1 MPGTA
6 PSAAATSAKNARHG
20 RMLNAGDRES
30 HWPHGS
36 KRESAPEPSEEIT
49 EKPISNTPIIMNKN
63 EIDQLLSKFYRGE
76 TTLDEE
82 LLLRNSLSDDSV
94 DALLM
99 KELED
104 VDNEIEVPADLESS
118 LSDLIDQWDDEE
130 QQEAKIAPSM
140 WRRTSWWAA
149 AACVAIIATVGV
161 WFMRNP
167 KQPAQSGKQRP
178 VIARVE
184 EPTTPPVVEEVP
196 PAETQLEQQPAVQ
209 PQPEIKQKV
218 QQSKSARVLNNNVM
232 HLAQAQA
239 KPQVKTKAQAQ
250 PELSASDE
258 EIALA
263 ALEKFATTLN
273 KGMDQ
278 LNEAG
283 EKIDNIN
290 NTIHKHLL

>member
-1 MPGTA
+1 
-6 PSAAATSAKNARHG
+6 
-20 RMLNAGDRES
+20 
-30 HWPHGS
+30 
-36 KRESAPEPSEEIT
+36 
-49 EKPISNTPIIMNKN
+49 MNKN

-82 LLLRNSLSDDSV
+82 QKLRNSLSDDSV

-99 KELED
+99 KELEG
-104 VDNEIEVPADLESS
+104 VDNEIEVPSDLESN

-149 AACVAIIATVGV
+149 AASVAIIATVGV
-161 WFMRNP
+161 WFMRNQH
-167 KQPAQSGKQRP
+167 QPAQPGKQQP

-196 PAETQLEQQPAVQ
+196 PAETQPEQQLAVQ
-209 PQPEIKQKV
+209 PKSESKPKAQQPQF
-218 QQSKSARVLNNNVM
+218 KSARVLNNNVM

>member
-1 MPGTA
+1 
-6 PSAAATSAKNARHG
+6 
-20 RMLNAGDRES
+20 
-30 HWPHGS
+30 
-36 KRESAPEPSEEIT
+36 
-49 EKPISNTPIIMNKN
+49 MNKN
-63 EIDQLLSKFYRGE
+63 DIDQLLSKYYRGE

-82 LLLRNSLSDDSV
+82 QQLLGALSDDSV

-99 KELED
+99 KELEG

-149 AACVAIIATVGV
+149 AASVAVLAVAGY
-161 WFMRNP
+161 WYMRNET
-167 KQPAQSGKQRP
+167 KVGNSQPVQPGKQQP

-184 EPTTPPVVEEVP
+184 EPKTPPVVEEVST
-196 PAETQLEQQPAVQ
+196 AENQPEQQPAVQ
-209 PQPEIKQKV
+209 PEPKSTPKAQQPKPNP
-218 QQSKSARVLNNNVM
+218 ARALNNKVE
-232 HLAQAQA
+232 LIAQA
-239 KPQVKTKAQAQ
+239 KPQVKVKTQAQAQ

-258 EIALA
+258 QLALA

-278 LNEAG
+278 LDDAG

-290 NTIHKHLL
+290 NTIKQYL

>member
-1 MPGTA
+1 
-6 PSAAATSAKNARHG
+6 
-20 RMLNAGDRES
+20 
-30 HWPHGS
+30 
-36 KRESAPEPSEEIT
+36 
-49 EKPISNTPIIMNKN
+49 MNKN

-82 LLLRNSLSDDSV
+82 QQLRNVMSDDSV

-99 KELED
+99 KELD
-104 VDNEIEVPADLESS
+104 GVDNEIEVPADLESN

-130 QQEAKIAPSM
+130 QQEAKIAPSI
-140 WRRTSWWAA
+140 WRRTSWIAA
-149 AACVAIIATVGV
+149 AASVAIIATVGV
-161 WFMRNP
+161 WFMRNQQ
-167 KQPAQSGKQRP
+167 QPAQPGKQQPP

-209 PQPEIKQKV
+209 PQPEKKQKV

>member
-1 MPGTA
+1 
-6 PSAAATSAKNARHG
+6 
-20 RMLNAGDRES
+20 
-30 HWPHGS
+30 
-36 KRESAPEPSEEIT
+36 
-49 EKPISNTPIIMNKN
+49 MNKN

-82 LLLRNSLSDDSV
+82 QQLRNALSDDSV

-99 KELED
+99 KELEG

-149 AACVAIIATVGV
+149 AASVAIIATVGV
-161 WFMRNP
+161 WFMRN
-167 KQPAQSGKQRP
+167 KQQPVQPGKQQP

-184 EPTTPPVVEEVP
+184 EPTTPPIVEEVP
-196 PAETQLEQQPAVQ
+196 PAETQPDQQPKVQPESKPKEQQP
-209 PQPEIKQKV
+209 
-218 QQSKSARVLNNNVM
+218 QSKSARVLNNNVM

-250 PELSASDE
+250 PELSVSDE

>member
-1 MPGTA
+1 
-6 PSAAATSAKNARHG
+6 
-20 RMLNAGDRES
+20 
-30 HWPHGS
+30 
-36 KRESAPEPSEEIT
+36 
-49 EKPISNTPIIMNKN
+49 MNKN

>member
-1 MPGTA
+1 
-6 PSAAATSAKNARHG
+6 
-20 RMLNAGDRES
+20 
-30 HWPHGS
+30 
-36 KRESAPEPSEEIT
+36 
-49 EKPISNTPIIMNKN
+49 MNKN

-82 LLLRNSLSDDSV
+82 QQLRNVMSDDSV

-118 LSDLIDQWDDEE
+118 LSDLIDLWDDEE

-167 KQPAQSGKQRP
+167 QQPAQPGKQQPP

-196 PAETQLEQQPAVQ
+196 PSETQLEQQLANQSKPESKPKAQQ
-209 PQPEIKQKV
+209 PQ
-218 QQSKSARVLNNNVM
+218 SKPARVFNNNVM

-263 ALEKFATTLN
+263 ALEKFATTFN

-290 NTIHKHLL
+290 NTIHKLSCSW

>member
-1 MPGTA
+1 
-6 PSAAATSAKNARHG
+6 
-20 RMLNAGDRES
+20 
-30 HWPHGS
+30 
-36 KRESAPEPSEEIT
+36 
-49 EKPISNTPIIMNKN
+49 MNKN

-82 LLLRNSLSDDSV
+82 QQLRNSLSDDSV

-99 KELED
+99 KELEG

-140 WRRTSWWAA
+140 WRRTSWIAA
-149 AACVAIIATVGV
+149 AASVAIIATVGI
-161 WFMRNP
+161 WHLRNQH
-167 KQPAQSGKQRP
+167 QPVQPGKQQP

-184 EPTTPPVVEEVP
+184 EPKTPPVVEEVST
-196 PAETQLEQQPAVQ
+196 AENQPEQQPAVQ
-209 PQPEIKQKV
+209 PEPKSTPKAQQPKPNP
-218 QQSKSARVLNNNVM
+218 ARALNNKVE
-232 HLAQAQA
+232 LIAQA
-239 KPQVKTKAQAQ
+239 KPQVKVKTQAQAQ

-258 EIALA
+258 QLALA

-278 LNEAG
+278 LDDAG

-290 NTIHKHLL
+290 NTIKQYL

>member
-1 MPGTA
+1 
-6 PSAAATSAKNARHG
+6 
-20 RMLNAGDRES
+20 
-30 HWPHGS
+30 
-36 KRESAPEPSEEIT
+36 
-49 EKPISNTPIIMNKN
+49 MNKN

-82 LLLRNSLSDDSV
+82 QQLRNSLSDDSV

-99 KELED
+99 KELEG

-149 AACVAIIATVGV
+149 AASVAIIATVGV
-161 WFMRNP
+161 WFMRN
-167 KQPAQSGKQRP
+167 KQQPVQPGKQQP

-184 EPTTPPVVEEVP
+184 EPTTPPIVEEVP
-196 PAETQLEQQPAVQ
+196 PAETQPDQQPKVQPESKPKEQQP
-209 PQPEIKQKV
+209 
-218 QQSKSARVLNNNVM
+218 QSKSARVLNNNVM

-239 KPQVKTKAQAQ
+239 KPQVKNQAQAQ

>member
-1 MPGTA
+1 
-6 PSAAATSAKNARHG
+6 
-20 RMLNAGDRES
+20 
-30 HWPHGS
+30 
-36 KRESAPEPSEEIT
+36 
-49 EKPISNTPIIMNKN
+49 MNKN

-82 LLLRNSLSDDSV
+82 QQLRNVMSDDSV

-99 KELED
+99 KELEG

-161 WFMRNP
+161 WFMRNQQ
-167 KQPAQSGKQRP
+167 QPAQPGKQQPP

-184 EPTTPPVVEEVP
+184 EPTTPPVAEEVP
-196 PAETQLEQQPAVQ
+196 PAETQLEQQLANQSKPESKPKAQQ
-209 PQPEIKQKV
+209 P
-218 QQSKSARVLNNNVM
+218 QSKSARVLNNNVM

-250 PELSASDE
+250 SELSASDE
-258 EIALA
+258 EKALA

>member
-1 MPGTA
+1 
-6 PSAAATSAKNARHG
+6 
-20 RMLNAGDRES
+20 
-30 HWPHGS
+30 
-36 KRESAPEPSEEIT
+36 
-49 EKPISNTPIIMNKN
+49 MNKN

-82 LLLRNSLSDDSV
+82 QLLRNSLSDDSV

-99 KELED
+99 KELEG

-167 KQPAQSGKQRP
+167 QQPAQPGKQQPP

-184 EPTTPPVVEEVP
+184 EPTTPPVAEEVP
-196 PAETQLEQQPAVQ
+196 PAETQHEQQPAVQ

-250 PELSASDE
+250 SELSASDE

>member
-1 MPGTA
+1 
-6 PSAAATSAKNARHG
+6 
-20 RMLNAGDRES
+20 
-30 HWPHGS
+30 
-36 KRESAPEPSEEIT
+36 
-49 EKPISNTPIIMNKN
+49 MNKN
-63 EIDQLLSKFYRGE
+63 DIDQLLSKYYRGE

-82 LLLRNSLSDDSV
+82 QQLLGALSDDSV

-99 KELED
+99 KELEG

-140 WRRTSWWAA
+140 WRRTSWIIAA
-149 AACVAIIATVGV
+149 ASVAIIATVGI
-161 WFMRNP
+161 WHLRNQH
-167 KQPAQSGKQRP
+167 QPVQPGKQQP

-184 EPTTPPVVEEVP
+184 EPKTPPVVEEVST
-196 PAETQLEQQPAVQ
+196 AENQPEQQPAVQ
-209 PQPEIKQKV
+209 PEPKSTPKAQQPKPNP
-218 QQSKSARVLNNNVM
+218 ARALNNKVE
-232 HLAQAQA
+232 LIAQA
-239 KPQVKTKAQAQ
+239 KPQVKVKTQAQAQ

-258 EIALA
+258 QLALA

-278 LNEAG
+278 LDDAG

-290 NTIHKHLL
+290 NTIKQYL

>member
-1 MPGTA
+1 
-6 PSAAATSAKNARHG
+6 
-20 RMLNAGDRES
+20 
-30 HWPHGS
+30 
-36 KRESAPEPSEEIT
+36 
-49 EKPISNTPIIMNKN
+49 MNKN

-82 LLLRNSLSDDSV
+82 QQLRNSLSDDCV

-99 KELED
+99 KELD
-104 VDNEIEVPADLESS
+104 GVDSEIKVPADLESS

-130 QQEAKIAPSM
+130 QQQAKIAPSI

-149 AACVAIIATVGV
+149 AASVAIIATVGV
-161 WFMRNP
+161 WFMRNQQ
-167 KQPAQSGKQRP
+167 QPVQPGKQQP

-196 PAETQLEQQPAVQ
+196 PAETQPKQQPTVQ
-209 PQPEIKQKV
+209 PESKPKAQQPL
-218 QQSKSARVLNNNVM
+218 SKSARVLNNNVM

>member
-1 MPGTA
+1 
-6 PSAAATSAKNARHG
+6 
-20 RMLNAGDRES
+20 
-30 HWPHGS
+30 
-36 KRESAPEPSEEIT
+36 
-49 EKPISNTPIIMNKN
+49 MNKN
-63 EIDQLLSKFYRGE
+63 DIDQLLSKYYRGE

-82 LLLRNSLSDDSV
+82 QQLLSALSDDSV

-99 KELED
+99 KELEG

-140 WRRTSWWAA
+140 WRRTSWIAA
-149 AACVAIIATVGV
+149 AASVAIIATVGI
-161 WFMRNP
+161 WHLRNQH
-167 KQPAQSGKQRP
+167 QPVQPGTQQP

-184 EPTTPPVVEEVP
+184 EPKTPPVVEEVST
-196 PAETQLEQQPAVQ
+196 AENQPEQQPKVQ
-209 PQPEIKQKV
+209 PEPKPKAQQPKPNP
-218 QQSKSARVLNNNVM
+218 ARALNNKVE
-232 HLAQAQA
+232 LIAQA
-239 KPQVKTKAQAQ
+239 KPQVKVKTQAQAQ

-258 EIALA
+258 QLALA

-278 LNEAG
+278 LDDAG

-290 NTIHKHLL
+290 NTIKQYL

>member
-1 MPGTA
+1 
-6 PSAAATSAKNARHG
+6 
-20 RMLNAGDRES
+20 
-30 HWPHGS
+30 
-36 KRESAPEPSEEIT
+36 
-49 EKPISNTPIIMNKN
+49 MNKN

-82 LLLRNSLSDDSV
+82 QLLRNVMSDDSV

-99 KELED
+99 KELEG

-161 WFMRNP
+161 WFMRNQQ
-167 KQPAQSGKQRP
+167 QPAQPGKQQPP

-184 EPTTPPVVEEVP
+184 EPTTPPVAEEVP
-196 PAETQLEQQPAVQ
+196 PAETQHEQQLAN
-209 PQPEIKQKV
+209 
-218 QQSKSARVLNNNVM
+218 QSKPESKPKAQQLQSKPARVFNNNVM

-250 PELSASDE
+250 SELSASEE
-258 EIALA
+258 EIAMA

>member
-1 MPGTA
+1 
-6 PSAAATSAKNARHG
+6 
-20 RMLNAGDRES
+20 
-30 HWPHGS
+30 
-36 KRESAPEPSEEIT
+36 
-49 EKPISNTPIIMNKN
+49 MNKN

-82 LLLRNSLSDDSV
+82 QQLRNVMSDDSV

-99 KELED
+99 KELES
-104 VDNEIEVPADLESS
+104 VDNEIEVPSDLESN

-167 KQPAQSGKQRP
+167 QQPAQPGKQQPP

-218 QQSKSARVLNNNVM
+218 QQAKSARVFNNNVM

-250 PELSASDE
+250 SELSASDE